1 MLPTRSPLPPA
12 AVHILV
18 ALGPGERHG
27 YGIMTEVASLTNG
40 AVRLAPGT
48 LYANI
53 KRLLASGL
61 IEETADPPDAD
72 SDDERRRY
80 YRLTPAGHDAV
91 ASEVARMAA
100 LVSSARPWL
109 RDLRR

>member
-1 MLPTRSPLPPA
+1 MPTARPPLPPA

-18 ALGPGERHG
+18 AIGPDERHG
-27 YGIMTEVASLTNG
+27 YGIMTEVASLTGG

-80 YRLTPAGHDAV
+80 YRLTTAGHEVV
-91 ASEVARMAA
+91 ASEIARMAA
-100 LVSSARPWL
+100 LVSSTRPWL